1 MEFVWN
7 DYCLLTTSHCTDH
20 WTTDQKLVCCSFP
33 LCNIFCLY
41 TLIKVQPSICKVASR
56 STLYEVTSDHSS
68 ANRQAN
74 PVLKRGDLGGT
85 IGNVKCNQCDQHLAE
100 IPRFQ
105 SHVSVG
111 RWNISCPFPLLL
123 LLRERLVFLEFFIS
137 MKFSNAFHPYLS
149 VSSESQVD
157 DGPNNMWST
166 PQAYWWK
173 SRKWY
178 QSKLFISPNSEEKRL
193 LPT

>member
-1 MEFVWN
+1 MRWP
-7 DYCLLTTSHCTDH
+7 LTTNHAL
-20 WTTDQKLVCCSFP
+20 TTEQLTKCCCALQPLCHPFP
-33 LCNIFCLY
+33 LYHQEIVHQR
-41 TLIKVQPSICKVASR
+41 TSIYKVASLHH
-56 STLYEVTSDHSS
+56 SVWGDHSS

-74 PVLKRGDLGGT
+74 PVLKRSDLGGT

-100 IPRFQ
+100 IPRFR
-105 SHVSVG
+105 SRVSVG

-123 LLRERLVFLEFFIS
+123 LLVFLEFFIS

-157 DGPNNMWST
+157 DGPNNVWST

>member
-1 MEFVWN
+1 MTSWP
-7 DYCLLTTSHCTDH
+7 LTTSHAL
-20 WTTDQKLVCCSFP
+20 TTEQLTKCCCALQPLCHPFP
-33 LCNIFCLY
+33 LYHQEIVHQR
-41 TLIKVQPSICKVASR
+41 TSIYKVASLHH
-56 STLYEVTSDHSS
+56 SVWGDHSS

-85 IGNVKCNQCDQHLAE
+85 IENVKCNQCDQHLAE
-100 IPRFQ
+100 IPRFR
-105 SHVSVG
+105 SRVLVG
-111 RWNISCPFPLLL
+111 RWNISCLFPLLLL

-137 MKFSNAFHPYLS
+137 MKFSNSFHPYLS

-157 DGPNNMWST
+157 DGPNNVWST